1 MRSYNEVCNFV
12 LNKFHGRFLEH
23 YFVYFWG
30 DSSKY
35 SPYKF
40 KQSLQ
45 KELLKPKYFTPN
57 RPDELEDLIKLWEFI
72 DV

>member
-1 MRSYNEVCNFV
+1 MRRYDEVCDFI
-12 LNKFHGRFLEH
+12 LRKFYGRLLEH

-45 KELLKPKYFTPN
+45 KELLKPRYFT
-57 RPDELEDLIKLWEFI
+57 RPDDLKDLIMLWEFI

>member
-23 YFVYFWG
+23 YFSYFWG
-30 DSSKY
+30 NPSVY

-45 KELLKPKYFTPN
+45 KELLKPRYFIGSD
-57 RPDELEDLIKLWEFI
+57 RGDLIMLWEFI

>member
-1 MRSYNEVCNFV
+1 MRSYNEVCDFI
-12 LNKFHGRFLEH
+12 LNEFHGRFLEH
-23 YFVYFWG
+23 YFSYFWG
-30 DSSKY
+30 YPSRY

-45 KELLKPKYFTPN
+45 KELLKPKYFIPN
-57 RPDELEDLIKLWEFI
+57 RPDDLKDLIKLWEFI

>member
-1 MRSYNEVCNFV
+1 MRSYDEVCSFV
-12 LNKFHGRFLEH
+12 FNKFHRMFIKH
-23 YFVYFWG
+23 YFAYFW
-30 DSSKY
+30 SPSTY

-45 KELLKPKYFTPN
+45 KELLKPKYFTAN
-57 RPDELEDLIKLWEFI
+57 RPDDLKDLIKLWEFI